1 VVPWAD
7 IVIRVPESVFVAKPG
22 HVVRQLREIKHS
34 DREARRAAMHMAAKE
49 LGFRH
54 DGGATVL
61 GNMLMQSLETFVETR
76 GSTSGD
82 VWHTLHGM

>member
-1 VVPWAD
+1 
-7 IVIRVPESVFVAKPG
+7 
-22 HVVRQLREIKHS
+22 
-34 DREARRAAMHMAAKE
+34 MHMAAKE